1 MESSPLM
8 YDLLGAGLE
17 DGEKGKTVS
26 NPIQFLSPVDI
37 SGEGRVSGKL
47 DLQHRMSRRSWS
59 SR

>member
-1 MESSPLM
+1 M